1 MSTPLA
7 NQPPPPTPGKRWLIG
22 FAIAAA
28 VILPIIV
35 LATIYEPNGGAQ
47 DDGPARNPVTR
58 DRADGDEIRAYCL
71 EHTMYME
78 EIGDLL
84 GEIHRQQE
92 IAVKDHRLLLDD
104 DWQQTISAYLANID
118 EAAGELLTMDAPDA
132 ASALHKEITIIASD
146 FQEYAKHY
154 QIGTYNLDSAEISK
168 GTEALQRAI
177 DRMNRAVDTGIA
189 KDLCQR

>member
-58 DRADGDEIRAYCL
+58 DRADGYEIRAYCL
-71 EHTMYME
+71 ENAVHWKKFGEFTQKMNRQF
-78 EIGDLL
+78 DLVT
-84 GEIHRQQE
+84 EYST
-92 IAVKDHRLLLDD
+92 LLLDD
-104 DWQQTISAYLANID
+104 DWQQTTVTYLIGID
-118 EAAGELLTMDAPDA
+118 NVADEMLAIDAPYT
-132 ASALHKEITIIASD
+132 ASVLHNMQTTVAYDLKKYADLTIVGIR
-146 FQEYAKHY
+146 
-154 QIGTYNLDSAEISK
+154 NLDASK
-168 GTEALQRAI
+168 ITEATELRNSTI
-177 DRMNRAVDTGIA
+177 DRMRQITIMARS
-189 KDLCQR
+189 LCQR